1 MATMERISEN
11 LYRFTDTCNVYV
23 VKDGQSALL
32 IDAGSGAVLDSLAE
46 IGCTKVEWVLH
57 THHHRDQ
64 CWGDPA
70 LIEAGARLAVP
81 QYERHLFEKAELF
94 WQTRLVYDNYEPLV
108 LLSAAAGATSRVRL
122 LTGVLLAPLRNPGVL
137 AKQAASLDA
146 ISGGRLTLGV
156 GVGRRPD
163 DYEAAPAEYQQ
174 RGRQM
179 NRTLATMRRIWSGGE
194 VGDGIGPM
202 GPAPVQQGGPE
213 VLIGAGTP
221 QAVRRVGRYADGF
234 IAAAGNAAAVRELYA
249 VAEASWRAA
258 GRSGSPRLAGVASYA
273 LGPNAADKVGGYIRH
288 YYSFLG
294 DAAEQMARN
303 AISTPEAVKDT
314 IRDMESIGMDEV
326 VFLPSVSE
334 MDQLERLAEIM

>member
-1 MATMERISEN
+1 MKVGIG
-11 LYRFTDTCNVYV
+11 LPGNVPGTGGGFILEWARKADEGPFSSV
-23 VKDGQSALL
+23 GT
-32 IDAGSGAVLDSLAE
+32 ID
-46 IGCTKVEWVLH
+46 
-57 THHHRDQ
+57 
-64 CWGDPA
+64 
-70 LIEAGARLAVP
+70 
-81 QYERHLFEKAELF
+81 
-94 WQTRLVYDNYEPLV
+94 RLVYDNYEPLV
-108 LLSAAAGATSRVRL
+108 LLAAAAGATSRVRL
-122 LTGVLLAPLRNPGVL
+122 LTGVLLAPLRPPGVL

-156 GVGRRPD
+156 GVGRRLD
-163 DYEAAPAEYQQ
+163 DYEAAPAEYRQ

-179 NRTLATMRRIWSGGE
+179 SQTLAAMRRIWRGE
-194 VGDGIGPM
+194 AVREGVGPM
-202 GPAPVQQGGPE
+202 GPAPAQPGGPE

-234 IAAAGNAAAVRELYA
+234 IAAAGNAAAVQDLYQVA
-249 VAEASWRAA
+249 VESWEAE
-258 GRSGSPRLAGVASYA
+258 GRPGRPRLAGVASYA

-314 IRDMESIGMDEV
+314 IRDMEGIGMDEV

-334 MDQLERLAEIM
+334 MEQLDRLADVIG

>member
-1 MATMERISEN
+1 MKVGIG
-11 LYRFTDTCNVYV
+11 LPGNVPGT
-23 VKDGQSALL
+23 KGDFILEWARRA
-32 IDAGSGAVLDSLAE
+32 DAGPFSSVGTID
-46 IGCTKVEWVLH
+46 
-57 THHHRDQ
+57 
-64 CWGDPA
+64 
-70 LIEAGARLAVP
+70 
-81 QYERHLFEKAELF
+81 
-94 WQTRLVYDNYEPLV
+94 RLVYDNYEPMVMLA
-108 LLSAAAGATSRVRL
+108 AAAGVTSNVRL

-163 DYEAAPAEYQQ
+163 DYDAAPAEYQQ

-179 NRTLATMRRIWSGGE
+179 SRTLATMRRIWNGE
-194 VGDGIGPM
+194 VVREGIGTM
-202 GPAPVQQGGPE
+202 GPAPVQPGGPE

-221 QAVRRVGRYADGF
+221 HAVRRVGRYADGF
-234 IAAAGNAAAVRELYA
+234 IAAAGNAAAVQEQYQ
-249 VAEASWRAA
+249 VALESWKEN

-273 LGPNAADKVGGYIRH
+273 LGPDAADKVGGYIRH

-294 DAAEQMARN
+294 EAAEQMARN

-326 VFLPSVSE
+326 VFLPSVSD
-334 MDQLERLAEIM
+334 MDQLERLADIL